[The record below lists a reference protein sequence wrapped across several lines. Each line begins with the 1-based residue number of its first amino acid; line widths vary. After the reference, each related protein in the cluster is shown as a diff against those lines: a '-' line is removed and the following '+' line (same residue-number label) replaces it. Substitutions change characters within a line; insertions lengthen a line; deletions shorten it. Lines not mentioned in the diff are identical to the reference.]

1 MPRRTRRRTTSSQGD
16 PLSHHEN
23 DPITQPEDTAATRDA
38 GPSRRAVLTGAAA
51 LAAVG
56 FVPGAAHAAGR
67 ASGPQGGPTG
77 TITVLGTTDMHGNV
91 FNWDYFANKEYT
103 DSKSNDIGLAKI
115 STLVSAI
122 REERGAESVVMIDAG
137 DTIQGT
143 PLAYYYARI
152 DPITQGSVH
161 PMAEAMNIIG
171 YDAAALGNHEFNYGI
186 PILRKFQEQCDFPLL
201 GANAIDAS
209 SKLPAFPP
217 YFIKQVKLED
227 GRAVKVGI
235 LGLTNPGIAIWDRAN
250 VEGHME
256 FPGLVEQAKI
266 YVPRLKRAGA
276 DIVVVAA
283 HSGMDTSSS
292 YGDALPFP
300 ENAASL
306 VAEQVPG
313 IDAILVGHAH
323 LEIKERWV
331 TNTETGKQV
340 LLTEPLKWGM
350 RLAVIDLDVAQ
361 VKGRWEVVGK
371 RAQLLNSNTVDADPA
386 VVNALTKHHD
396 TVVDYV
402 NSPIGTS
409 RQAMSAA
416 RAVVEDV
423 AAIDFVNYVQA
434 DAVKKA
440 LAGTA
445 DAGLPV
451 VSIAAPFNRGAAI
464 PEGQVSVRDVAG
476 LYVFDNT
483 LLAVKVTG
491 RQIRDYLEFSAV
503 YFQQKSGPGPYD
515 MSELTNAPTTA
526 APNGTPDYNYDIVA
540 GLDARL
546 TYDIDISQ
554 PAGSRIKNLSY
565 AGAPID
571 EAREFAMAI
580 NNYRQGGGGSFP
592 HVKTAPVLYN
602 QQVEIRQL
610 IIDWVI
616 ANKVVDANQFAS
628 VDWKLVAGNDDVVVN
643 R

>member
-1 MPRRTRRRTTSSQGD
+1 MSESSELSESSGLQPTRRT
-16 PLSHHEN
+16 
-23 DPITQPEDTAATRDA
+23 
-38 GPSRRAVLTGAAA
+38 VLTGAAA

-56 FVPGAAHAAGR
+56 FIPGAAYAAGR
-67 ASGPQGGPTG
+67 GSGPQGGPTG
-77 TITVLGTTDMHGNV
+77 TVTVLGTTDMHGNV
-91 FNWDYFANKEYT
+91 FNWDYFANKEFT
-103 DSKSNDIGLAKI
+103 DSKLNDIGLAKI

-122 REERGAESVVMIDAG
+122 REQRGAESVVMLDAG

-152 DPITQGSVH
+152 EPITEGSVH

-186 PILRKFQEQCDFPLL
+186 PTLRTFQEQCDFPLL
-201 GANAIDAS
+201 GANAVDAS
-209 SKLPAFPP
+209 SQLPAFPP
-217 YFIKQVKLED
+217 YFIKRVKLED
-227 GRAVKVGI
+227 GRALNVGV
-235 LGLTNPGIAIWDRAN
+235 LGLTNPGIAIWDKAN
-250 VEGHME
+250 VEGEME
-256 FPGLVEQAKI
+256 FPGLVEQARI
-266 YVPRLKRAGA
+266 YVPKLKKAGA
-276 DIVVVAA
+276 DVVVVAA

-292 YGDALPFP
+292 YGDALPYP
-300 ENAASL
+300 ENAATL

-323 LEIKERWV
+323 AEIVERWV
-331 TNTETGKQV
+331 RNAETGKQV

-361 VKGRWEVVGK
+361 VKGRWQVVGK

-386 VVNALTKHHD
+386 VVNALTKQHD

-409 RQAMSAA
+409 AQAMSAA

-423 AAIDFVNYVQA
+423 AVIDFVNYVQA

-445 DAGLPV
+445 DAALPV

-464 PEGQVSVRDVAG
+464 PEGQVTVRDVAG
-476 LYVFDNT
+476 LYIYDNT

-491 RQIRDYLEFSAV
+491 SQIRDYLEASAV
-503 YFQQKSGPGPYD
+503 YFRQKSGPGPYD
-515 MSELTNAPTTA
+515 MAEVTNAPTAA

-546 TYDIDISQ
+546 TYDIDIAQ

-565 AGAPID
+565 AGAPIVD
-571 EAREFAMAI
+571 AQEFAMAI
-580 NNYRQGGGGSFP
+580 NNYRQSGGGGFP

-610 IIDWVI
+610 IIDWVTV
-616 ANKVVDANQFAS
+616 NKVVDATRFAS
-628 VDWKLVAGNDDVVVN
+628 EDWKLVANGDPVTIN
-643 R
+643 